1 MKNKVIETKIY
12 RGIINKLYEKQ
23 TNGIYLGDAHNFA
36 QELSKLVS
44 IELLSKQQRLIFD
57 NLPDETKEGCS
68 CKELSIKTNI
78 DSKNISSQLRQMMD
92 KTLLIGFISEGKNKK
107 YYKYK

>member
-1 MKNKVIETKIY
+1 MKNKIIETKIY
-12 RGIINKLYEKQ
+12 RGIISKLYEKE
-23 TNGIYLGDAHNFA
+23 TNGLYLGDAHNLA

-57 NLPDETKEGCS
+57 SLPEEGKDGVS
-68 CKELSIKTNI
+68 CKDLSIKTKI
-78 DSKNISSQLRQMMD
+78 ASKNISSQIRQMMD

-107 YYKYK
+107 YFKYK